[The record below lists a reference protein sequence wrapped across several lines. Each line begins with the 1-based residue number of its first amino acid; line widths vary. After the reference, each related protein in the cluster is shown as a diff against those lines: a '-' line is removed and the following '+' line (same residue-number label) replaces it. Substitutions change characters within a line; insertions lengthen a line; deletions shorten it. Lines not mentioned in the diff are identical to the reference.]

1 MPQVT
6 VIPSDTTIIVDGEV
20 IHCPFEAPAT
30 LHAVQWD
37 GKKGHIEY
45 TDGKLNKPLS
55 GEADYLTHVLPYVD
69 LWKAEKK
76 RLEAEQPQYEEPTLA
91 EVSATKYAEIINGAN
106 AALKEAQAY
115 YSAIEI
121 GTWSEQE
128 TGAIAIKGLDA
139 SVATK
144 PEVAIMLSDSVAVE
158 KSKERVKGIA
168 INKGMTSEEL
178 ADRIL
183 HNAQTA
189 KTLIDRILTRQNC
202 YEKQLQDFSVVKDG
216 ETEADV
222 IGWIEA
228 MVIDYSADAGS
239 CDGE

>member
-1 MPQVT
+1 MKYFKDNQNNVFT
-6 VIPSDTTIIVDGEV
+6 YSDIQTPKDGLTKITEQ
-20 IHCPFEAPAT
+20 EAM
-30 LHAVQWD
+30 
-37 GKKGHIEY
+37 E
-45 TDGKLNKPLS
+45 
-55 GEADYLTHVLPYVD
+55 LTNP
-69 LWKAEKK
+69 
-76 RLEAEQPQYEEPTLA
+76 PPTLT
-91 EVSATKYAEIINGAN
+91 EVSASKYAEIINGAN
-106 AALKEAQAY
+106 AALSKAQAY

-158 KSKERVKGIA
+158 KSMECVKGIA
-168 INKGMTSEEL
+168 ANKGMTPEEL

-183 HNAQTA
+183 SNAQTA

-202 YEKQLQDFSVVKDG
+202 YEKQLQDFSVVKEG
-216 ETEADV
+216 ETESDV

-239 CDGE
+239 CDGNE

>member
-1 MPQVT
+1 MDRYYKDSNGQVFAY
-6 VIPSDTTIIVDGEV
+6 SDIQTPKEGLTKITEQ
-20 IHCPFEAPAT
+20 EA
-30 LHAVQWD
+30 L
-37 GKKGHIEY
+37 E
-45 TDGKLNKPLS
+45 
-55 GEADYLTHVLPYVD
+55 LTNP
-69 LWKAEKK
+69 
-76 RLEAEQPQYEEPTLA
+76 PPTLA
-91 EVSATKYAEIINGAN
+91 EVSASKYAEIINGAN
-106 AALKEAQAY
+106 VALSEAQAY

-128 TGAIAIKGLDA
+128 TGAITIKGLDA

-144 PEVAIMLSDSVAVE
+144 PEVAIMLSDSVAVK

-168 INKGMTSEEL
+168 ANKGMTPEEL

-189 KTLIDRILTRQNC
+189 KTLIDLILTRQNC
-202 YEKQLQDFSVVKDG
+202 YEKQLQDFSVVKEG
-216 ETEADV
+216 ETESDV

-239 CDGE
+239 CDGNG